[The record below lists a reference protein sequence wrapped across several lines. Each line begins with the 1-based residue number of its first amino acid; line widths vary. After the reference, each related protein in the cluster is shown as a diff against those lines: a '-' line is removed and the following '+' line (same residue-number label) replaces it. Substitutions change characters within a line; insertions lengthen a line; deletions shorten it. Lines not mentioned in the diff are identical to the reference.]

1 MVFVRNA
8 RKKFLLNVLRPDQSQ
23 LNALTAKLKKK
34 LMRML
39 LEYEYATFVL
49 SISTAPLQAAEK
61 VGVLLMHGKGGNR
74 YHNYKLANSLIL
86 LNEKGS

>member
-1 MVFVRNA
+1 
-8 RKKFLLNVLRPDQSQ
+8 
-23 LNALTAKLKKK
+23 
-34 LMRML
+34 MRML
-39 LEYEYATFVL
+39 LKYEYATFVL

-61 VGVLLMHGKGGNR
+61 VGVLLMHGKGGNC